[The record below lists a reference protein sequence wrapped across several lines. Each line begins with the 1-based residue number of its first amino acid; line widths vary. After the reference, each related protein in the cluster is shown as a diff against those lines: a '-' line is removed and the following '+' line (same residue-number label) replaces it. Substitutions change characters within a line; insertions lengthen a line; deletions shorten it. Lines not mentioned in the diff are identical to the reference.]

1 MAQLSATARKFVRD
15 WGELGDRWGLDRSAA
30 EVHALLYISAGGL
43 TEAEVAATLKLDP
56 AEARTAIETLH
67 EWKVVRSA
75 SLAGGAP
82 AKGSERWECEPDVV
96 VMFRA
101 ILEARR
107 RRELDPAAAV
117 VRDCV
122 LRAESD
128 SGAEPHMVKRLEEMQ
143 ELLRLVGG
151 FYTAIGTLP
160 SEPTRRLLKLGQ
172 KIRQS
177 LGA

>member
-30 EVHALLYISAGGL
+30 EVHALLYITAGGL

-75 SLAGGAP
+75 SLAAGAP

-107 RRELDPAAAV
+107 RRELDPATAV

-128 SGAEPHMVKRLEEMQ
+128 PGAEAHMVKRLEEMQ

-151 FYTAIGTLP
+151 FYTAVGTLP